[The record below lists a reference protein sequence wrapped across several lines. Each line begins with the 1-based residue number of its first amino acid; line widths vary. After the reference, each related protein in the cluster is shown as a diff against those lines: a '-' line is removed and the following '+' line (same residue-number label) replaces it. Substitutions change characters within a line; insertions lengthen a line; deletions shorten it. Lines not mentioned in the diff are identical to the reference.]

1 MLAQSNRRGAAAGIV
16 VAVIFL
22 LLIAGGIW
30 YFVSKPFQ
38 THVNQA
44 ITQAT
49 DWTPENIKKD
59 PEGYLTW
66 AIKQVDGT
74 RDKLQAAQ
82 LALTKQKIEVSNKLE
97 EKSTQ
102 KSQCEALLTELKKAY
117 TTATDKNQWPVT
129 VGQSKFDDE
138 RELKRKIVEASHF
151 LDNASQLVDTYSKAK
166 GKVSDRLDDIDGQM
180 TKVEELKTKLA
191 TDLETAKV
199 KQTFEGI
206 EGVHDD
212 FTNILNTSKALTE
225 TEEHN
230 TSISDMIKPSGD
242 AKVDEEFDKIMGK
255 NKPASDKK

>member
-1 MLAQSNRRGAAAGIV
+1 MLAQRSRRGAAAGIV

-44 ITQAT
+44 MNQAT
-49 DWTPENIKKD
+49 QWTPENIKKD

-66 AIKQVDGT
+66 AVAQVDVT
-74 RDKLQAAQ
+74 RGKLQAAQ
-82 LALTKQKIEVSNKLE
+82 LALTKQKIEISNKLE

-102 KSQCEALLTELKKAY
+102 KSQCEALMTELKKAY
-117 TTATDKNQWPVT
+117 TTATDKNQWPIK
-129 VGQSKFDDE
+129 VGETSFDSE
-138 RELKRKIVEASHF
+138 GELKRKIVEANHF
-151 LDNASQLVDTYSKAK
+151 QENASQLVDTYTKAK
-166 GKVSDRLDDIDGQM
+166 GKVSDRLDDIDGQL

-206 EGVHDD
+206 EGVNDNFKD
-212 FTNILNTSKALTE
+212 IQNTSDAMTKLD
-225 TEEHN
+225 EHN
-230 TSISDMIKPSGD
+230 TSVSDMLKPSGD
-242 AKVDEEFDKIMGK
+242 AKVNDEFDKIMGK
-255 NKPASDKK
+255 NKPAADKK